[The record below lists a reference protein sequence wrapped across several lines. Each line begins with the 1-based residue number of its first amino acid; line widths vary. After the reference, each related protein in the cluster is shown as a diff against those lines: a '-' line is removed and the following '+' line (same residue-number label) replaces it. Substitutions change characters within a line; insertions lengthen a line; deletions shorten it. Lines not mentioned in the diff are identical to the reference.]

1 MLSLTYNEKER
12 KVVSDNMIHKCGWDW
27 KMKHK
32 KKPFIADLIIR
43 QIKGGKFYLFFLLLK
58 NGSVYT
64 LFIKTDIHIESIW
77 WT

>member
-1 MLSLTYNEKER
+1 
-12 KVVSDNMIHKCGWDW
+12 
-27 KMKHK
+27 MKHK

-64 LFIKTDIHIESIW
+64 LFIKTDIHIESI
-77 WT
+77 